1 MLNVKIIC
9 IGSIKEKYFK
19 DAILEYQKSLT
30 DFCKFSILELPEYKI
45 SNNPNNADISK
56 ALTEEGK
63 RVLSKIKDKDEVVS
77 LCIEGKE
84 LSSVG
89 LSKYINDAA
98 LTGHSTVDFI
108 IGGSFGLSDE
118 VKNRSNLKLS
128 MSRMTFT
135 HQMSRVILCEQIYRA
150 FNILNGG
157 KYHK

>member
-19 DAILEYQKSLT
+19 DAILEYQKRLT

>member
-19 DAILEYQKSLT
+19 DAILEYQKRLT
-30 DFCKFSILELPEYKI
+30 DFCKFSILELPEYKT
-45 SNNPNNADISK
+45 SNNPSNADISK

-128 MSRMTFT
+128 MSQMTFT

-150 FNILNGG
+150 FNILNSG

>member
-19 DAILEYQKSLT
+19 DAILEYQKRLT
-30 DFCKFSILELPEYKI
+30 DFCKFSILELSEYRI
-45 SNNPNNADISK
+45 SNNPSNADINK
-56 ALTEEGK
+56 ALAEEG
-63 RVLSKIKDKDEVVS
+63 
-77 LCIEGKE
+77 
-84 LSSVG
+84 
-89 LSKYINDAA
+89 
-98 LTGHSTVDFI
+98 TVDFI

-118 VKNRSNLKLS
+118 VKNRSDLKLS

>member
-19 DAILEYQKSLT
+19 DAILEYQKRLT
-30 DFCKFSILELPEYKI
+30 DFCKFPILELPEYKI
-45 SNNPNNADISK
+45 LNNPSNSDINK

>member
-19 DAILEYQKSLT
+19 DAILEYQKRLT

-45 SNNPNNADISK
+45 LNNPSNSDINK

>member
-45 SNNPNNADISK
+45 SNNPSNSDINK

-77 LCIEGKE
+77 LCIEGTE

-128 MSRMTFT
+128 MSQMTFT

>member
-19 DAILEYQKSLT
+19 DAILEYQKRLT

-45 SNNPNNADISK
+45 LNNPSNSDINK

-128 MSRMTFT
+128 MSQMTFT

>member
-19 DAILEYQKSLT
+19 DAILEYQKRLT

-45 SNNPNNADISK
+45 LNNPSNSDINK

-118 VKNRSNLKLS
+118 VKNRSDLKLS

>member
-19 DAILEYQKSLT
+19 DAILEYQKRLT
-30 DFCKFSILELPEYKI
+30 DFYKFSILELPEYKI
-45 SNNPNNADISK
+45 LNNPSNSDINK

>member
-9 IGSIKEKYFK
+9 IGNIKEKYFK
-19 DAILEYQKSLT
+19 DAILEYQKRLT
-30 DFCKFSILELPEYKI
+30 DFCKFSILELPEYRI
-45 SNNPNNADISK
+45 SNNPSNSDINK

-128 MSRMTFT
+128 MSQMTFT

>member
-19 DAILEYQKSLT
+19 DAILEYQKRLT
-30 DFCKFSILELPEYKI
+30 EFSILELPEYKI
-45 SNNPNNADISK
+45 LNNPSNSDINK

>member
-19 DAILEYQKSLT
+19 DAIFEYQKRLT

-45 SNNPNNADISK
+45 SNNPSNADINK

-63 RVLSKIKDKDEVVS
+63 RVLSKIKDKDEIVS

-128 MSRMTFT
+128 MSQMTFT

>member
-9 IGSIKEKYFK
+9 IGSIKEKHFK
-19 DAILEYQKSLT
+19 DAILEYQKRLT
-30 DFCKFSILELPEYKI
+30 DFCKFSILELPEYRI
-45 SNNPNNADISK
+45 SNNPSNADINK

-118 VKNRSNLKLS
+118 VKNRSDLKLS

>member
-1 MLNVKIIC
+1 MLNVKIFC

-19 DAILEYQKSLT
+19 DAILEYQKRLT

-45 SNNPNNADISK
+45 SNNPSNSDINK

-128 MSRMTFT
+128 MSQMTFT